1 LEDAANVEK
10 GERDK
15 VLIRDIARRNIVV
28 VYAEELALY
37 AFKKMGVH
45 EIARIAV
52 VDEANSKKLIGI
64 LTKTDLT
71 HILRDKM

>member
-1 LEDAANVEK
+1 MGILAQ
-10 GERDK
+10 
-15 VLIRDIARRNIVV
+15 RNIVV
-28 VYAEELALY
+28 VYGEEHALD

-45 EIARIAV
+45 EISRIAV
-52 VDEANSKKLIGI
+52 VDETNSKKLIGI